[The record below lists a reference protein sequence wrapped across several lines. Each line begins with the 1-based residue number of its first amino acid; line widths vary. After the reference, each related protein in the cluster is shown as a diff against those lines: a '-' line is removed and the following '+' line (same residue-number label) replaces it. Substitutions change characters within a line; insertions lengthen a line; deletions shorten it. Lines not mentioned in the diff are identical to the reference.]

1 LWAGGEAGQLYRISP
16 QGEIEEIANT
26 GGFILGIAL
35 SPSREWMVICD
46 LKNRCLWKMD
56 MKSFELTVFANRIK
70 DHVIQIPNFPCF
82 DKKGN
87 LYMSESGAFR
97 AVTGKIL
104 KFDQKGEGKVW
115 CDGPFNFANGMA
127 IDKEGEFLY
136 VVCTFAPSIERI
148 PINGDGEAGK
158 REVFVTFHEV
168 VPDGLAF
175 DIEGNLLVSCYAPNK
190 IFKISPDRS
199 VSTLIEDWEAHT
211 LCNPTNIAFGG
222 KEFDQLYVA
231 NIGRWH
237 VSRIKLDT
245 KGLPLICHQ

>member
-1 LWAGGEAGQLYRISP
+1 
-16 QGEIEEIANT
+16 
-26 GGFILGIAL
+26 
-35 SPSREWMVICD
+35 
-46 LKNRCLWKMD
+46 
-56 MKSFELTVFANRIK
+56 
-70 DHVIQIPNFPCF
+70 
-82 DKKGN
+82 
-87 LYMSESGAFR
+87 
-97 AVTGKIL
+97 
-104 KFDQKGEGKVW
+104 
-115 CDGPFNFANGMA
+115 
-127 IDKEGEFLY
+127 
-136 VVCTFAPSIERI
+136 
-148 PINGDGEAGK
+148 
-158 REVFVTFHEV
+158 VFVTFHEV